1 MSHGRYYLKARFRRR
16 SASVKQQQRFQRFR
30 AQTLFGSGAILPAN
44 REKRRLTAEIGLFV
58 GIIAAVVESVAFRRE
73 RNTATVVARELSRS
87 LARRVRY
94 GHTQTLAAWR

>member
-1 MSHGRYYLKARFRRR
+1 MSHRRYYLKQDFAEDLHQLNNSNVFRDSGHKRY
-16 SASVKQQQRFQRFR
+16 SEAAQFFQQ
-30 AQTLFGSGAILPAN
+30 T
-44 REKRRLTAEIGLFV
+44 REKQRLTAEIGLFV